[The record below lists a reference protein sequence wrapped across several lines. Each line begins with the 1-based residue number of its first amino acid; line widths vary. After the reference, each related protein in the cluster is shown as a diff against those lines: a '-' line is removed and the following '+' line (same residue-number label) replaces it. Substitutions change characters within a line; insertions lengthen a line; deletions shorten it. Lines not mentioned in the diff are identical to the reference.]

1 MIGIHVKY
9 LNQEEHEHYY
19 PMVESANHWIDLEVI
34 NQTISSAAVSIS
46 NQLKS
51 YIATLDTG
59 NVESIV
65 LSLNGSNI
73 VYTHLPME
81 SSDE

>member
-9 LNQEEHEHYY
+9 LNQGDHENYY
-19 PMVESANHWIDLEVI
+19 PMVESASHWIDLEVI
-34 NQTISSAAVSIS
+34 DQTISSAAVSIA
-46 NQLKS
+46 NQLTD
-51 YIATLDTG
+51 YISTIDTA